1 MRVLVVDDEHNI
13 TGFLS
18 VSLSREGHEVRVGY
32 SAEEFLRQARA
43 FHPDII
49 LLDIMMPGEMSG
61 LDALRLLRRESD
73 VPVILIT
80 AKGEEVDKVLGLEY
94 ADDYVVK
101 PFGVPE
107 ILARMRAVL
116 RRARPHPEAP
126 AGPIRAGDLLINPET
141 REASFAGRLLP
152 LTLTEY
158 GILSA
163 LAAHPGRV
171 FPRDELVER
180 VWGPDVYVDPRTL
193 DVHIRS
199 LRRKLEPDPAE
210 PAHLLTV
217 RGVGF
222 RYVG

>member
-43 FHPDII
+43 FIADII

-107 ILARMRAVL
+107 IRAPTRRRRPAPSAPATCSSTPKRA
-116 RRARPHPEAP
+116 RRASP
-126 AGPIRAGDLLINPET
+126 AGFSRSRSPSTASSPPSPPTPAASSPATNWWSASGARTSTWIRAPWTCTSARCAASSSRT
-141 REASFAGRLLP
+141 RPNRRTCSPFGEWASG
-152 LTLTEY
+152 TW
-158 GILSA
+158 G
-163 LAAHPGRV
+163 
-171 FPRDELVER
+171 ER
-180 VWGPDVYVDPRTL
+180 ER
-193 DVHIRS
+193 I
-199 LRRKLEPDPAE
+199 
-210 PAHLLTV
+210 
-217 RGVGF
+217 
-222 RYVG
+222 